1 MNWTKLIK
9 EVDYYNTINTKTLY
23 TNNKEIDVDNFIIKQ
38 VTKKSTIP
46 NDAIALIEFIDEDFN
61 DVTTRIFKE
70 ADTVV
75 VLTKMSLFYKFNNI
89 YRNNI
94 LNSLKLIIS
103 MPFEYTDDETKLTHN
118 YYYFIF
124 KVKKEKT
131 INNG

>member
-23 TNNKEIDVDNFIIKQ
+23 TNTKEIDVDNFIIKQ
-38 VTKKSTIP
+38 VTKKTTIP

-103 MPFEYTDDETKLTHN
+103 MPFEYTDEDTKLTHN

-124 KVKKEKT
+124 KVKQQTKT
-131 INNG
+131 NK

>member
-23 TNNKEIDVDNFIIKQ
+23 TNTKEIDVDNFIIKQ
-38 VTKKSTIP
+38 VTKKTTIP

-103 MPFEYTDDETKLTHN
+103 MPFEYTDEDTKLTHN

-124 KVKKEKT
+124 KVKQT
-131 INNG
+131 TPINK